1 MIWGS
6 IELSMIYPRLWLLV
20 CCNHANDDGEVKC
33 DWWWS
38 NTFLFCSW
46 VFRFGQKMFDITCCF
61 WLRELLLLFKK
72 TVSCLSVVCQ
82 LFVSCL
88 SVVCQLFSRRVHVAA
103 LVPSPLSPLGPKDNR
118 LVKSFSH
125 VTVSDWDHFESV
137 HWQLMFNS
145 WFWQLFFWW
154 YGSNC
159 TCSGS
164 AVTGSSCSGQRW
176 SLRVWNQGYY

>member
-1 MIWGS
+1 M
-6 IELSMIYPRLWLLV
+6 
-20 CCNHANDDGEVKC
+20 
-33 DWWWS
+33 
-38 NTFLFCSW
+38 
-46 VFRFGQKMFDITCCF
+46 
-61 WLRELLLLFKK
+61 LLLI
-72 TVSCLSVVCQ
+72 TWVVAFIQKNCQ

-176 SLRVWNQGYY
+176 ESASLKSGVLLNLKEGIKSWDLSKFILNCLSLLRFFQD